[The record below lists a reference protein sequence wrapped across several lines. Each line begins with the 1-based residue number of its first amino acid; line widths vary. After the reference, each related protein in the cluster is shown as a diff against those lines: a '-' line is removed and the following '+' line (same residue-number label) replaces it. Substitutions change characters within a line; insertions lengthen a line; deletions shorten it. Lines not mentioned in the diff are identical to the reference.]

1 MHAHDRE
8 LVAQAVAGDA
18 EAFSSL
24 YSRYHPLVYRFSLS
38 MTSCASTAEDVTQD
52 VFTGLLGHLARFD
65 PARAGLGSYLF
76 GIVRNLA
83 RQRRRRDA
91 RLLPLSH
98 LDTDALTALH
108 DDPRAILE
116 GRESAATVRRVVNGL
131 PARLRAPLL
140 LCDVHDLRYVDAAT
154 VLGTTTG
161 SVRYRLREGRSL
173 ARKRLIKNFRT
184 VPGAGGNHLHGLQ
197 PVRHPRRLFARDP
210 GQ

>member
-8 LVAQAVAGDA
+8 LVEQAVAGDV

-24 YSRYHPLVYRFSLS
+24 YRRYSPLVYRFSLS
-38 MTSCASTAEDVTQD
+38 MTGCASTAEDVTQD
-52 VFTGLLGHLARFD
+52 VFAGLLGHLARFD
-65 PARAGLGSYLF
+65 PERAGLGSYLF

-83 RQRRRRDA
+83 RRRRRRDA

-98 LDTDALTALH
+98 LDTNTLTALH
-108 DDPRAILE
+108 GDPRTLLE

-131 PARLRAPLL
+131 PARLRVPLL
-140 LCDVHDLRYVDAAT
+140 LCDVHDLRYVDAAA
-154 VLGTTTG
+154 VLGTTTA

-184 VPGAGGNHLHGLQ
+184 VPDAGGNHLHGLQ
-197 PVRHPRRLFARDP
+197 PLGRSRRLFPRDP
-210 GQ
+210 GR

>member
-24 YSRYHPLVYRFSLS
+24 YRHYYPLVYRFGLS
-38 MTSCASTAEDVTQD
+38 MTGCASAAEDVAQD

-65 PARAGLGSYLF
+65 PERAGLGSYLF

-91 RLLPLSH
+91 RLLPLSL
-98 LDTDALTALH
+98 LDTDTLMALH
-108 DDPRAILE
+108 DDPRTILE
-116 GRESAATVRRVVNGL
+116 GRESAATVRHVVNGL

-140 LCDVHDLRYVDAAT
+140 LCDVHDLRYVDAAAL
-154 VLGTTTG
+154 LGTTTA

-173 ARKRLIKNFRT
+173 ARRRLIKNFRT